1 MRTAAFAFPAIL
13 AMTPVPALAFCFEPS
28 PPYCARSFG
37 SFTSEWEYDSC
48 LSEMKR
54 YREDVED
61 YLSCNNRE
69 AERAVEEARRKNR
82 NAIDEYENAVDR
94 FNSRVGR

>member
-1 MRTAAFAFPAIL
+1 
-13 AMTPVPALAFCFEPS
+13 
-28 PPYCARSFG
+28 
-37 SFTSEWEYDSC
+37 
-48 LSEMKR
+48 MKR

-82 NAIDEYENAVDR
+82 NAIDEYEDAVDR